1 MNHEAGVPSRMVAN
15 WEEEELV
22 GMAVE
27 AGHAECEAIEDF
39 EEEDERGF
47 EQLGLEDGL
56 EGWQVDDHDRNFIQQ
71 DEDEEDFEQMY
82 YNR

>member
-1 MNHEAGVPSRMVAN
+1 MVAN

-22 GMAVE
+22 GIAVE
-27 AGHAECEAIEDF
+27 AGHAEREAVEDF

-56 EGWQVDDHDRNFIQQ
+56 EGWQVDDHDGNFIQQ
-71 DEDEEDFEQMY
+71 EEDEEDFEQMY
-82 YNR
+82 YNG